1 MTFVMDMIKGIF
13 IGVAN
18 IIPGVSGGTMAVSLG
33 IYDKL
38 IGAISNLLSSW
49 KKSLLTLLPIIL
61 GCGLGIVGFTYAI
74 EYLLSKHTFVTCMA
88 FVGLIL
94 GGVPVLVG
102 TLRREMRHRHRS
114 IGAGGVISFIVLF
127 ALAAFLPLL
136 SSGEEVLK
144 TFSATPGILICLF
157 LVGVVASATMVVP
170 GVSGSLVMMI
180 LGYYY
185 GIIDTIKNFLDAL
198 KALDMPGLI
207 HGVVLL
213 APFGIGVLLGI
224 FLIAKLITFLFKRYA
239 VPTYCAILGL
249 IAASPFAIFYNT
261 GLFTQLKDLTPLT
274 VILGVAAA
282 VAGAVVTFLMGERSS

>member
-1 MTFVMDMIKGIF
+1 
-13 IGVAN
+13 
-18 IIPGVSGGTMAVSLG
+18 MAVSLG

-38 IGAISNLLSSW
+38 IGAVSNLLSNW

-61 GCGLGIVGFTYAI
+61 GCGIGIVGFTYAI

-102 TLRREMRHRHRS
+102 TLRRELRHRRRS
-114 IGAGGVISFIVLF
+114 IGFGGIIAFLALF
-127 ALAAFLPLL
+127 ALAAFLPML

-144 TFSATPGILICLF
+144 TFSPTPGTLISLF
-157 LVGVVASATMVVP
+157 LVGVIASATMVVP

-185 GIIDTIKNFLDAL
+185 GIIETIKNFLDAL
-198 KALDMPGLI
+198 KVLDMPGVL
-207 HGVVLL
+207 HGVLLL
-213 APFGIGVLLGI
+213 APFGFGVLLGI

-239 VPTYCAILGL
+239 VHTYCAILGL

-261 GLFTQLKDLTPLT
+261 GLFAQLGNLTPLA
-274 VILGVAAA
+274 VILGVGAA
-282 VAGAVVTFLMGERSS
+282 VAGAVITFLMGERSH

>member
-1 MTFVMDMIKGIF
+1 MTFVMDMIKGMF
-13 IGVAN
+13 IGIAN

-38 IGAISNLLSSW
+38 IGAVSSLLSNW

-61 GCGLGIVGFTYAI
+61 GCGIGIVGFTYAI

-102 TLRREMRHRHRS
+102 TLRREMRHRRRS
-114 IGAGGVISFIVLF
+114 IGADGVIAFIVLF
-127 ALAAFLPLL
+127 VLAAFLPLL

-144 TFSATPGILICLF
+144 TFSATPGTLISLF

-198 KALDMPGLI
+198 KALNMDGVL
-207 HGVVLL
+207 HGVILL
-213 APFGIGVLLGI
+213 FPFGIGVLLGI

-274 VILGVAAA
+274 VILGVGAA
-282 VAGAVVTFLMGERSS
+282 VLGAVVTFLMGDRSN